1 MKTEIRINDVTDI
14 SIKIS
19 KGSHQHEFLV
29 KYVRGDGYYACSDLL
44 EQELGVKCIKLLNTI
59 KLGDATIRFRGMSA
73 ILFQGRNKQTYVG
86 MGNKSLPSS
95 ELLLI
100 RLGSTLASI
109 QQSRVRRWGALIKSN
124 ALMNIKLNINS
135 QVNN

>member
-1 MKTEIRINDVTDI
+1 MKNEIRINDLTDI
-14 SIKIS
+14 SIKIGR
-19 KGSHQHEFLV
+19 GSHQHEFLV
-29 KYVRGDGYYACSDLL
+29 KYVRGEGYYACSDLL

-73 ILFQGRNKQTYVG
+73 ILFQGNKQVYVG
-86 MGNKSLPSS
+86 MGNELLPSS

-109 QQSRVRRWGALIKSN
+109 QQSRVRRWGELIKSN

>member
-1 MKTEIRINDVTDI
+1 MKIEIRINDLTNI
-14 SIKIS
+14 SIKIG
-19 KGSHQHEFLV
+19 KGSHQHEFSV

-44 EQELGVKCIKLLNTI
+44 EQELGVKCVKLLNTI
-59 KLGDATIRFRGMSA
+59 KLGDVTIRFRGMSA
-73 ILFQGRNKQTYVG
+73 ILFQGNKQVYVG
-86 MGNKSLPSS
+86 MGNKLLPSS

-100 RLGSTLASI
+100 RLGSTLAGI